1 MQDRLRLASGM
12 LLAVYVLCHFLNH
25 MLGIVSIELQQSA
38 AKILTLPWNRTI
50 LLGVLLAAL
59 VIHPLLS
66 MVSLQ
71 RRRHLMLPSWQRA
84 QIWLGLLIPPLL
96 SPHLIKA
103 LMYTHHF
110 NVDVDYHLVQL
121 TLWIVDLSDGVTQIA
136 LFIVTWVH
144 GCIGVWSWAHLKP
157 WYAKWYKSLTAFAW
171 SFPALALAGHVSSG
185 MQIIREVNRNPDL
198 PAEVMLK
205 TGFTMDMIPDVMK
218 MEKISYWVIFAMV
231 LATIMFPMF
240 RHFTLRVRKR
250 GAQLYFADRQKL
262 RINKGATVLEV
273 LQTARID
280 HPSLCGGLGR
290 CSTCRVRV
298 GKGSDDLQP
307 PSPLEQKVLERIKA
321 PDDVRLACQIRPQED
336 LKIWPLLTP
345 CVDQPDVFTSI
356 DSRHGQELVVA
367 VLFADLRG
375 FTAFSE
381 KRLPFDVLFVLNRYF
396 RFMGTAIE
404 EEGGRLDKFIGDGI
418 MALFGLDGDPKKGC
432 KNALKAAK
440 AMGRELEK
448 LNGSLA
454 DELDE
459 PLRIGIGIHVGN
471 VIVGEM
477 GHGPARQLTAIG
489 DTVNSA
495 SRLESL
501 TKEHGA
507 QLVVSQDVTQRA
519 GIDMEDFPLMEL
531 NIRGRLDP
539 LPARVVVALN
549 ELELE

>member
-1 MQDRLRLASGM
+1 MQDRIRLASGM
-12 LLAVYVLCHFLNH
+12 LLAVYVLSHFLNH
-25 MLGIVSIELQQSA
+25 MLGTVSIELQQSA
-38 AKILTLPWNRTI
+38 AKFLTTPWNRSP
-50 LLGVLLAAL
+50 LLWVLLTAL
-59 VIHPLLS
+59 VLHPLFS
-66 MVSLQ
+66 MLTLQ
-71 RRRHLMLPSWQRA
+71 RRRHLILPAWQRA

-103 LMYTHHF
+103 FMYTHKF
-110 NVDVDYHLVQL
+110 NVDVSYPLVQL
-121 TLWIVDLSDGVTQIA
+121 SLWVVNLGDGAAQIA

-144 GCIGVWSWAHLKP
+144 GCIGVWSWAHIKP
-157 WYAKWYKSLTAFAW
+157 WYAKWHKSLTAFAW

-185 MQIIREVNRNPDL
+185 MQIIREVNRNSDL
-198 PAEVMLK
+198 PGEVMLK
-205 TGFTMDMIPDVMK
+205 TGFTMDMEPSVLEMVT
-218 MEKISYWVIFAMV
+218 ISQFSIF
-231 LATIMFPMF
+231 TILIVTLMFPMV
-240 RHFTLRVRKR
+240 RHFMLRLQQR
-250 GAQLYFADRQKL
+250 GAQLVFADKHKF

-273 LQTARID
+273 LQTARIE

-298 GKGSDDLQP
+298 GKGSENLQP
-307 PSPLEQKVLERIKA
+307 PSALEQKVLERINA
-321 PDDVRLACQIRPQED
+321 PDDVRLACQTRPQED
-336 LKIWPLLTP
+336 LKAWPLLTP
-345 CVDQPDVFTSI
+345 CADQPDVLTAV

-418 MALFGLDGDPKKGC
+418 MALFGLDGDPQKGC
-432 KNALKAAK
+432 QNALKAAK

-448 LNGSLA
+448 LNYSLD
-454 DELDE
+454 DELDD

-477 GHGPARQLTAIG
+477 GHGSARQLTAIG

-519 GIDMEDFPLMEL
+519 GVDMEDYPLMEL
-531 NIRGRLDP
+531 NIRGRSDP
-539 LPARVVVALN
+539 LAARVVVSLH
-549 ELELE
+549 ELVLE